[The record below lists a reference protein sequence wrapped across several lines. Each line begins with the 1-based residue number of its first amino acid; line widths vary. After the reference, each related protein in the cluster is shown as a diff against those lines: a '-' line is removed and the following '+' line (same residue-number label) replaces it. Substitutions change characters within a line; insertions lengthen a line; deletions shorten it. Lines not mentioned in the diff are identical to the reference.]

1 MRNFICGTFLL
12 SYAFLILFN
21 MLLSLCDDCPYMTI
35 CKRVEHRFSFSS
47 ALYQLIL
54 LQNAKLV
61 GNCGLCHVQCFCQVA
76 DAYLCLKQDKQDLD
90 PRGITKYLEKLC
102 QIVKLCF
109 IRHGLIDNLYQIFM
123 NLTGVTAQ
131 ISFIR
136 IDFCHFVS
144 SSFYRFFTNRARIA
158 FRTARIITPTSA
170 KIAIHMLAIPMA
182 PRSRNNTLIPIAK

>member
-1 MRNFICGTFLL
+1 
-12 SYAFLILFN
+12 

-131 ISFIR
+131 ILSL
-136 IDFCHFVS
+136 
-144 SSFYRFFTNRARIA
+144 
-158 FRTARIITPTSA
+158 
-170 KIAIHMLAIPMA
+170 IHI
-182 PRSRNNTLIPIAK
+182 

>member
-1 MRNFICGTFLL
+1 MNVKSRNVPQMRNFICGTFLL

-136 IDFCHFVS
+136 IDF
-144 SSFYRFFTNRARIA
+144 
-158 FRTARIITPTSA
+158 
-170 KIAIHMLAIPMA
+170 AILC
-182 PRSRNNTLIPIAK
+182 PRLSINFSQTEHELHSEPPES